1 MTTFTETTAVYLD
14 YNATAKVRPEAI
26 VAMVR
31 ALEFTGNPSSAHA
44 SGRAA
49 RAMVETA
56 RAEVA
61 ALAGGAPAVVTFL
74 SGGAE
79 ANALA
84 INSAVAAGFTRV
96 IIGAVE
102 HDTVRETAL
111 AGGRPVAIW
120 PVDGDGVADLG
131 WLQRELASG
140 GEGRPLVCLM
150 LANNETGVIQPVAEA
165 AAMVRAASGWLHVDA
180 VQAAGKITIDIDA
193 LGADTLGLSAHKIGG
208 PQGVGALLAG
218 PRATIVRQLHGG
230 GQERGR
236 RAGTENVPG
245 IVAFGAAAKATLADL
260 PRLAADT
267 VGRDAFE
274 AAVVA
279 GGAEVMGA
287 AVPRLPQ
294 TSCFAAAGFASEL
307 QVISLDLASIRVSA
321 GAACSSGK
329 VKASPVVAA
338 MGRPDLAPFSIRVS
352 GGWATTA
359 ADWSWCAEAW
369 LKLNERRAARRLEV
383 A

>member
-1 MTTFTETTAVYLD
+1 MTAETTAIYLD
-14 YNATAKVRPEAI
+14 YNATAKVRPEA
-26 VAMVR
+26 VAAMVR
-31 ALEFTGNPSSAHA
+31 ALELTGNPSSAHA

-49 RAMVETA
+49 HAAMETA

-61 ALAGGAPAVVTFL
+61 TLAGAVPAAVTFL

-84 INSAVAAGFTRV
+84 IDSAMTAGFTRL
-96 IIGAVE
+96 IIGALE

-111 AGGRPVAIW
+111 AGGWPVAIW
-120 PVDGDGVADLG
+120 PVDGDGVADLA
-131 WLQRELASG
+131 WLERQLAAG
-140 GEGRPLVCLM
+140 GKGRPLVCLM

-165 AAMVRAASGWLHVDA
+165 SALVRAAGGWLHVDA
-180 VQAAGKITIDIDA
+180 VQAAGKIAIDIEA
-193 LGADTLGLSAHKIGG
+193 LGADTLSLSAHKIGG

-218 PRATIVRQLHGG
+218 SRATIARQLHGG

-245 IVAFGAAAKATLADL
+245 IAAFGAAAKAALAGL

-279 GGAEVMGA
+279 AGAEVLGIRA
-287 AVPRLPQ
+287 PRLQQ
-294 TSCFAAAGFASEL
+294 TSCFAAPGFASEL
-307 QVISLDLASIRVSA
+307 QVISLDLAGVRVSA

-338 MGRPDLAPFSIRVS
+338 MGREDLAPFSIRVS

-359 ADWSWCAEAW
+359 AEWSRCADAW